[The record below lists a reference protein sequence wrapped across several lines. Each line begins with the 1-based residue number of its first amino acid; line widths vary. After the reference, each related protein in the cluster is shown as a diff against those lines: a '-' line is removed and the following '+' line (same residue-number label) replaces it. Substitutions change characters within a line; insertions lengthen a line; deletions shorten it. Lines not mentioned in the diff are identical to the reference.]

1 MDNSFTVRG
10 LDSRTGRIVETAVQ
24 AESAAEAARLAESAG
39 MERPVV
45 SGPDSRWVR
54 AGKVRTAVL
63 LWALGVPIP
72 LVLLFVAIRGC
83 V

>member
-1 MDNSFTVRG
+1 MSYSVRG
-10 LDSRTGRIVETAVQ
+10 LDAHTNRVVETVVQ
-24 AESAAEAARLAESAG
+24 AATASEAASLAESAG
-39 MERPVV
+39 VQHPVV
-45 SGPDSRWVR
+45 SERETVWSR
-54 AGKVRTAVL
+54 AGKVRPAIL